1 MEKNQIG
8 MIVMMRRMKMIW
20 KKVTMMLYL
29 QKRMKMFLHLLKIV
43 DEKERVA
50 KVENQVSPEN
60 LVNLENLENPVNPS
74 LQKDLKTLLFQ
85 IIRFLFQ
92 LFL

>member
-1 MEKNQIG
+1 MEKSQIGMEKNQIG
-8 MIVMMRRMKMIW
+8 MIVMRRRMRMIW

-43 DEKERVA
+43 DEKERVP
-50 KVENQVSPEN
+50 KVEN
-60 LVNLENLENPVNPS
+60 LVNPENLENPVSPS

-85 IIRFLFQ
+85 IIRF
-92 LFL
+92 

>member
-1 MEKNQIG
+1 
-8 MIVMMRRMKMIW
+8 MIW
-20 KKVTMMLYL
+20 KKVTMILYL

-43 DEKERVA
+43 DEKERGA
-50 KVENQVSPEN
+50 KVENLVSLEN
-60 LVNLENLENPVNPS
+60 LVNPENPENPENPVNPS

-85 IIRFLFQ
+85 IIRSLFQ

>member
-1 MEKNQIG
+1 
-8 MIVMMRRMKMIW
+8 MIVMMRRMRMIW

-50 KVENQVSPEN
+50 SPEN
-60 LVNLENLENPVNPS
+60 LVNPENPENPANPS

-85 IIRFLFQ
+85 IIRF
-92 LFL
+92 